1 MNDENENVTMLSPQ
15 ELQEKA
21 SYIQMIERNKINIAI
36 GVGILVLGGI
46 GFVIY
51 RHKMK
56 QKAAT
61 EIKIVKNGRRKVRV
75 R

>member
-1 MNDENENVTMLSPQ
+1 MLSPQ

-36 GVGILVLGGI
+36 GVGLLILGGI

-56 QKAAT
+56 QKAVAT
-61 EIKIVKNGRRKVRV
+61 ETKTVKNGRRKIRV

>member
-1 MNDENENVTMLSPQ
+1 MLSPQ

>member
-1 MNDENENVTMLSPQ
+1 VNDENENVTMLSPQ

>member
-1 MNDENENVTMLSPQ
+1 
-15 ELQEKA
+15 
-21 SYIQMIERNKINIAI
+21 MIERNKINIAI
-36 GVGILVLGGI
+36 GVGLLILGGI

-56 QKAAT
+56 QKAVIV
-61 EIKIVKNGRRKVRV
+61 EIKKVKNGRRKIRV

>member
-1 MNDENENVTMLSPQ
+1 
-15 ELQEKA
+15 
-21 SYIQMIERNKINIAI
+21 MIERNKINIAI